1 MGFGKV
7 IRNPVKLI
15 RRKIKTAIATESHLS
30 KQLYKDCVET
40 TSIGSEEELVA
51 AATIATTSTTAIA
64 KEKSG
69 IFIDY
74 GYEDASPAPNRSLA
88 CSERAMRT
96 CSERAMRTSRRSSLK
111 SSGSTLRR
119 RASISYRGEVDFIL
133 PNGEHGKKR
142 TSITFEETENQ
153 TKEVESMLDMV
164 DSPNRLWFQKEEYA
178 NIKQEIVRIIK
189 NNHQNKNIS
198 PGGGLEEDASSSSS
212 ATSSNAASDPPLT
225 PTALECTR
233 GLEPIL
239 CESAKEAREQANT
252 SVLEEY
258 SMQQNRGE
266 YNGDALRQIY
276 SYYTIDSQ
284 VEAADRA
291 DRDEQEVQSYL
302 KDARNMWRRSS
313 C

>member
-1 MGFGKV
+1 MGFRKI

-15 RRKIKTAIATESHLS
+15 RRKFRTAIA
-30 KQLYKDCVET
+30 KDCVDA

-51 AATIATTSTTAIA
+51 AASVAATSTTAIT
-64 KEKSG
+64 KEKNG

-74 GYEDASPAPNRSLA
+74 GYEDATPAPNRSFA

-96 CSERAMRTSRRSSLK
+96 CSERAMRTSLRSSLK

-142 TSITFEETENQ
+142 TSITFEETENR
-153 TKEVESMLDMV
+153 TKEVKPMLDMV

-178 NIKQEIVRIIK
+178 NIKQEIVRIIQ
-189 NNHQNKNIS
+189 NNHQNKDIS
-198 PGGGLEEDASSSSS
+198 PGGASSSSS
-212 ATSSNAASDPPLT
+212 TSSSNAASDPPLT
-225 PTALECTR
+225 PTAPECTR

-266 YNGDALRQIY
+266 YNDDALRQIY

-284 VEAADRA
+284 VEAAYRGDC
-291 DRDEQEVQSYL
+291 DQQEVQKYL
-302 KDARNMWRRSS
+302 EDARNMWRRRS